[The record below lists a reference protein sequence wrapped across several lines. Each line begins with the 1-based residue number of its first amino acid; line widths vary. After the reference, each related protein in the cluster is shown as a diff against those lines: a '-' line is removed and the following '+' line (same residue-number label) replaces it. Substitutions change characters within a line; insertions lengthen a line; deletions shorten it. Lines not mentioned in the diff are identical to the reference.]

1 MALRIAHL
9 SFSSSGGA
17 GTVATRLADIQRSM
31 GHEATVIS
39 QIAGSLRD
47 APFAAPLHTAAA
59 TADQFLVK
67 SASFDAPISLY
78 RDRLSQ
84 QLDESLRGV
93 DIIHL
98 HWPHGLIDLDRLGEI
113 AGSRPVVWTLHDM
126 AAFTGV
132 CHYSLGCERFTSG
145 CAACPAVK
153 GPFRGA
159 VERHL
164 TEKAT
169 ALEGIHDLR
178 VVSPSHWLAGEAS
191 RSPLFEGK
199 DIRVIQN
206 PLALSDA
213 GEHNPDQQ
221 RASDPEGRDLASTAE
236 GGDTAREALT
246 FVVLAANLEDPL
258 KGVED
263 AVEGFRRAFPTGQGA
278 TLELVGRGERGAS
291 IPGVVARGYQS
302 SSEVAKILER
312 ADYLVVASRAE
323 NQPLAIAEAQAA
335 GVSLI
340 GREATGIPEHLEIDP
355 EGALFDSV
363 ESLATVLGT
372 VTPRSSTQRAQLA
385 HRARVHY
392 DPIATAQSYERV
404 YSTG

>member
-1 MALRIAHL
+1 
-9 SFSSSGGA
+9 
-17 GTVATRLADIQRSM
+17 
-31 GHEATVIS
+31 
-39 QIAGSLRD
+39 
-47 APFAAPLHTAAA
+47 
-59 TADQFLVK
+59 
-67 SASFDAPISLY
+67 
-78 RDRLSQ
+78 
-84 QLDESLRGV
+84 
-93 DIIHL
+93 
-98 HWPHGLIDLDRLGEI
+98 
-113 AGSRPVVWTLHDM
+113 
-126 AAFTGV
+126 
-132 CHYSLGCERFTSG
+132 
-145 CAACPAVK
+145 
-153 GPFRGA
+153 
-159 VERHL
+159 
-164 TEKAT
+164 
-169 ALEGIHDLR
+169 
-178 VVSPSHWLAGEAS
+178 
-191 RSPLFEGK
+191 
-199 DIRVIQN
+199 
-206 PLALSDA
+206 
-213 GEHNPDQQ
+213 
-221 RASDPEGRDLASTAE
+221 
-236 GGDTAREALT
+236 
-246 FVVLAANLEDPL
+246 VVLAANLEDPL

-312 ADYLVVASRAE
+312 ADYLVVASREE

-392 DPIATAQSYERV
+392 DPIAAAQSYERV